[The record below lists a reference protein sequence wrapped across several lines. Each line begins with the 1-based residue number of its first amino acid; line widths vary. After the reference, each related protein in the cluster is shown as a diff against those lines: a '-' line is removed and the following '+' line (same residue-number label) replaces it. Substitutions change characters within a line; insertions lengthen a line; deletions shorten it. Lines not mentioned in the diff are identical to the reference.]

1 MGAMGMHAK
10 EVGAAG
16 YGPTE
21 AGNEEVAMNVHLQAY
36 IRSDYLPKTY
46 IYADVWVSWGVL

>member
-1 MGAMGMHAK
+1 MHAK